1 LIAEL
6 RQGEVTA
13 EVSLNG
19 VHAGSVWK
27 PPGKRIAFA
36 VWKWCGK
43 DDPLVESGL
52 PGPFCCGRLT
62 AAGC

>member
-1 LIAEL
+1 M
-6 RQGEVTA
+6 TA